1 MYFSPSA
8 HILLYLHNRC
18 YVLVDLNSTQAIE
31 RCRLDL
37 LVIIRAMIHPHQL
50 GRDIDTGEL
59 KEESEHL
66 VVFKDGTRFTAYGA
80 EEIKTFVK
88 DILLLPETDTLF
100 RNTNQAIKLAKRIKW
115 IS

>member
-1 MYFSPSA
+1 MEISNSM
-8 HILLYLHNRC
+8 
-18 YVLVDLNSTQAIE
+18 VDEMWRTE
-31 RCRLDL
+31 T
-37 LVIIRAMIHPHQL
+37 IRVGNAEITVE
-50 GRDIDTGEL
+50 RDIDTGEL

>member
-1 MYFSPSA
+1 MEISNSM
-8 HILLYLHNRC
+8 
-18 YVLVDLNSTQAIE
+18 VDEMWRTE
-31 RCRLDL
+31 T
-37 LVIIRAMIHPHQL
+37 IRVGNAEITVE
-50 GRDIDTGEL
+50 RDIDTGEL
-59 KEESEHL
+59 KEESEPL

>member
-1 MYFSPSA
+1 M
-8 HILLYLHNRC
+8 IDEMWR
-18 YVLVDLNSTQAIE
+18 TE
-31 RCRLDL
+31 T
-37 LVIIRAMIHPHQL
+37 IRVGNAEITVE
-50 GRDIDTGEL
+50 RDIDTGEL

-115 IS
+115 L

>member
-1 MYFSPSA
+1 MEISNSM
-8 HILLYLHNRC
+8 
-18 YVLVDLNSTQAIE
+18 VDEMWRTE
-31 RCRLDL
+31 T
-37 LVIIRAMIHPHQL
+37 IRVGNAEITVE
-50 GRDIDTGEL
+50 RDIDTGEL

-80 EEIKTFVK
+80 EEIKTFLK

-115 IS
+115 L

>member
-1 MYFSPSA
+1 MEIF
-8 HILLYLHNRC
+8 
-18 YVLVDLNSTQAIE
+18 NSMIDEMWRTE
-31 RCRLDL
+31 T
-37 LVIIRAMIHPHQL
+37 IRVGNAEITVE
-50 GRDIDTGEL
+50 RDIDTGEL

>member
-1 MYFSPSA
+1 M
-8 HILLYLHNRC
+8 IDEMWR
-18 YVLVDLNSTQAIE
+18 TE
-31 RCRLDL
+31 T
-37 LVIIRAMIHPHQL
+37 IRVGNAEITVE
-50 GRDIDTGEL
+50 RDIDTGEL

>member
-1 MYFSPSA
+1 MEIS
-8 HILLYLHNRC
+8 
-18 YVLVDLNSTQAIE
+18 NSMIDEMWRTE
-31 RCRLDL
+31 T
-37 LVIIRAMIHPHQL
+37 IRVGNAEITVE
-50 GRDIDTGEL
+50 RDIDTGEL

-115 IS
+115 L

>member
-1 MYFSPSA
+1 MEIS
-8 HILLYLHNRC
+8 
-18 YVLVDLNSTQAIE
+18 NSMIDEMWRTE
-31 RCRLDL
+31 T
-37 LVIIRAMIHPHQL
+37 IRVGNAEITVE
-50 GRDIDTGEL
+50 RDIDTGEL

-88 DILLLPETDTLF
+88 DILLLPETDALF

-115 IS
+115 L

>member
-1 MYFSPSA
+1 MKIS
-8 HILLYLHNRC
+8 
-18 YVLVDLNSTQAIE
+18 NSMIDEMWRTE
-31 RCRLDL
+31 T
-37 LVIIRAMIHPHQL
+37 IRVGNAEITVE
-50 GRDIDTGEL
+50 RDIDTGEL

-115 IS
+115 L

>member
-1 MYFSPSA
+1 MEISNSM
-8 HILLYLHNRC
+8 
-18 YVLVDLNSTQAIE
+18 VDEMWRTE
-31 RCRLDL
+31 T
-37 LVIIRAMIHPHQL
+37 IRVGNAEITVE
-50 GRDIDTGEL
+50 RDIDTGEL

-115 IS
+115 L

>member
-1 MYFSPSA
+1 M
-8 HILLYLHNRC
+8 
-18 YVLVDLNSTQAIE
+18 VDEMWRTE
-31 RCRLDL
+31 T
-37 LVIIRAMIHPHQL
+37 IRVGNAEITVE
-50 GRDIDTGEL
+50 RDIDTGEL

-115 IS
+115 L

>member
-1 MYFSPSA
+1 MEIS
-8 HILLYLHNRC
+8 
-18 YVLVDLNSTQAIE
+18 NSMIDEMWRTE
-31 RCRLDL
+31 T
-37 LVIIRAMIHPHQL
+37 IRVGNAEITVE
-50 GRDIDTGEL
+50 RDIDTGEL

>member
-1 MYFSPSA
+1 MEIF
-8 HILLYLHNRC
+8 
-18 YVLVDLNSTQAIE
+18 NSMIDEMWRTE
-31 RCRLDL
+31 T
-37 LVIIRAMIHPHQL
+37 IRVGNAEITVE
-50 GRDIDTGEL
+50 RDIDTGEL

-115 IS
+115 L

>member
-1 MYFSPSA
+1 M
-8 HILLYLHNRC
+8 
-18 YVLVDLNSTQAIE
+18 VDEMWRTE
-31 RCRLDL
+31 T
-37 LVIIRAMIHPHQL
+37 IRVGNAEITVE
-50 GRDIDTGEL
+50 RDIDTGEL

>member
-1 MYFSPSA
+1 MDIF
-8 HILLYLHNRC
+8 
-18 YVLVDLNSTQAIE
+18 NSMIDEMWRTE
-31 RCRLDL
+31 T
-37 LVIIRAMIHPHQL
+37 IRVGNAEITVE
-50 GRDIDTGEL
+50 RDIDTGEL

-115 IS
+115 L